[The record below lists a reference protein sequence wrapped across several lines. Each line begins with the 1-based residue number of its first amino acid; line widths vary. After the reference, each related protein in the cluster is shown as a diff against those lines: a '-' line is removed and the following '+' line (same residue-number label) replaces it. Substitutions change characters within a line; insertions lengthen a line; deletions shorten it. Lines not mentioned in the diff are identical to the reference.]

1 MCKLMMM
8 GCVLGMVAVAIGGEP
23 AFDIDA
29 FLKRV
34 EGMRYASSREAVEKL
49 EKEAADN
56 GKAIEEAVAAR
67 LADKALKDENK
78 FKYVG
83 LLPLAKR
90 ESSVPMIIDVA
101 RVSNPT
107 SMLYQVSLRAL
118 ATIGGD
124 KAGEFLLGEYRKNG
138 AKMDDEQKFEAMQC
152 LAMMQYVPAVKDAEE
167 FLKKDPNRY
176 YWQMYFIFGFFD
188 DAAVPMLCERLN
200 DPDGTVRTNALG
212 AVRFLM
218 PDSETLSVAILKR
231 LKAEKNQEDR
241 NALIEALEWNMQS
254 RGEKGRLQLIKTFTE
269 LLKTEDKES
278 YAAKFMGETVKSGS
292 ILSNDTLGKFAPDA
306 VKFEAAYKR
315 ISGNGV
321 RFRMDREGDQDL
333 VYCATREDV
342 PKLLELRRRALYRQS
357 DECFY
362 DHRALTRAIQWVR
375 IAAPKSGK

>member
-1 MCKLMMM
+1 MRKLLMT
-8 GCVLGMVAVAIGGEP
+8 GCVLGMVAASIGGEV
-23 AFDIDA
+23 AFDVDA
-29 FLKRV
+29 FLKRI
-34 EGMRYASSREAVEKL
+34 EDMRYTSSLEEVEKL
-49 EKEAADN
+49 EKDAADN
-56 GKAIEEAVAAR
+56 GKAIEEAVAVR
-67 LADKALKDENK
+67 LTDKSIKDEDK
-78 FKYVG
+78 FKYIG
-83 LLPLAKR
+83 LLSLAKR

-107 SMLYQVSLRAL
+107 SMPYQVSLRAL

-138 AKMDDEQKFEAMQC
+138 AEMDDEQKFEAMQR
-152 LAMMQYVPAVKDAEE
+152 LAMMRYAPALKDAEE
-167 FLKKDPNRY
+167 FLRKDPRY

-188 DAAVPMLCERLN
+188 EIAVPMLCERLN
-200 DPDGTVRTNALG
+200 DSDGTVRTNALG
-212 AVRFLM
+212 AIMFLM
-218 PDSETLSVAILKR
+218 PDTEALSEAILKR
-231 LKAEKNQEDR
+231 LKVERNQNDR

-254 RGEKGRLQLIKTFTE
+254 RGEKGQQELVKTFNE
-269 LLKTEDKES
+269 LLKTEDKKS

-292 ILSNDTLGKFAPDA
+292 ILLNDTLGKFAPDA

-321 RFRMDREGDQDL
+321 RFRMDRDGDQDL